1 MKDNEEPY
9 FKIIKYINYQKLPVN
24 MDIILD
30 IRKIINSKKN
40 ISNLEN
46 INLNQLK
53 RIKKYIKL
61 FNTQNYPIEYYIF
74 ILETLPDYIIRNIY
88 RTLSYK
94 WNRNYNENK
103 GCPNIRLTSKID
115 KIETTKNIKDLLL
128 NELEHLKKND
138 EKSIDFFI
146 NCLNDFFI

>member
-1 MKDNEEPY
+1 
-9 FKIIKYINYQKLPVN
+9 

-30 IRKIINSKKN
+30 IRKVISSKKN
-40 ISNLEN
+40 ITNLEN
-46 INLNQLK
+46 ISLNQLK

-61 FNTQNYPIEYYIF
+61 FDQQEYQIEYYIF
-74 ILETLPDYIIRNIY
+74 ILEILPDYLIRNIY

-94 WNRNYNENK
+94 WNWNYNENK
-103 GCPNIRLTSKID
+103 DICNIRLLNKIS
-115 KIETTKNIKDLLL
+115 KIETTKKIKDLLL
-128 NELEHLKKND
+128 NELEYLKKNN

>member
-1 MKDNEEPY
+1 MKDTDEPY
-9 FKIIKYINYQKLPVN
+9 FKIIKYINYQKLYIN

-30 IRKIINSKKN
+30 IRKVISSKKN
-40 ISNLEN
+40 ITNLEN
-46 INLNQLK
+46 ISLNQLK
-53 RIKKYIKL
+53 RIKKYVKL
-61 FNTQNYPIEYYIF
+61 FNQQNFPIEYYIF
-74 ILETLPDYIIRNIY
+74 ILEILPDYIIRNIY

-94 WNRNYNENK
+94 WNRNYNDNK
-103 GCPNIRLTSKID
+103 DICNVRLTNKIN

-128 NELEHLKKND
+128 NELEYLKKNN

>member
-1 MKDNEEPY
+1 MKDTEEPY
-9 FKIIKYINYQKLPVN
+9 FKIIKYINYQKLYVN
-24 MDIILD
+24 MDIIID
-30 IRKIINSKKN
+30 IRKVINSKKN
-40 ISNLEN
+40 ITNLEN
-46 INLNQLK
+46 ISLNQLK

-61 FNTQNYPIEYYIF
+61 LDKQNYPIEYYIF

-94 WNRNYNENK
+94 WNLNYNENK
-103 GCPNIRLTSKID
+103 DICNIRLTNKIH

-128 NELEHLKKND
+128 SELEYLKKNN

>member
-1 MKDNEEPY
+1 MKDTEKPY
-9 FKIIKYINYQKLPVN
+9 FKIIKYINYQKIYVN
-24 MDIILD
+24 MDIIID
-30 IRKIINSKKN
+30 IRKVISSKIN

-46 INLNQLK
+46 ISLNQLK

-61 FNTQNYPIEYYIF
+61 FDQQEYQIEYYIF
-74 ILETLPDYIIRNIY
+74 ILEILPDYLIRNIY

-103 GCPNIRLTSKID
+103 DICNIRLLNKINKID
-115 KIETTKNIKDLLL
+115 TTKKIKDLLL
-128 NELEHLKKND
+128 NELEYLKKNN
-138 EKSIDFFI
+138 EKSINFFI

>member
-1 MKDNEEPY
+1 MKDTEEPY
-9 FKIIKYINYQKLPVN
+9 FKIIKYINYQKLQVN

-30 IRKIINSKKN
+30 IRKLINSKKN

-61 FNTQNYPIEYYIF
+61 FDKQNYSIEYYIF
-74 ILETLPDYIIRNIY
+74 ILEILPDYIIRNIY

-103 GCPNIRLTSKID
+103 DICNIRLTSKID

-128 NELEHLKKND
+128 NELEYLKNNN

>member
-1 MKDNEEPY
+1 MN
-9 FKIIKYINYQKLPVN
+9 
-24 MDIILD
+24 IILD
-30 IRKIINSKKN
+30 IRKVISSKKN
-40 ISNLEN
+40 ITNLEN
-46 INLNQLK
+46 ISLNQLK

-61 FNTQNYPIEYYIF
+61 FDKQNFPIEYYIF
-74 ILETLPDYIIRNIY
+74 ILEILPDYIIRNIY

-103 GCPNIRLTSKID
+103 DICNIRLTNKIH

-128 NELEHLKKND
+128 SELEYLKKNN

>member
-1 MKDNEEPY
+1 MKDIDKPY
-9 FKIIKYINYQKLPVN
+9 FKIIKYINYQKLNVN

-30 IRKIINSKKN
+30 IRKVISSKKN
-40 ISNLEN
+40 ITNLEN
-46 INLNQLK
+46 ISLNQLK

-61 FNTQNYPIEYYIF
+61 LDQQNFSIEYYIF
-74 ILETLPDYIIRNIY
+74 ILEILPDYIIRNIY

-103 GCPNIRLTSKID
+103 AICNIRLMNKID
-115 KIETTKNIKDLLL
+115 KIESTKNIKDLLL
-128 NELEHLKKND
+128 NELIYLKKNN